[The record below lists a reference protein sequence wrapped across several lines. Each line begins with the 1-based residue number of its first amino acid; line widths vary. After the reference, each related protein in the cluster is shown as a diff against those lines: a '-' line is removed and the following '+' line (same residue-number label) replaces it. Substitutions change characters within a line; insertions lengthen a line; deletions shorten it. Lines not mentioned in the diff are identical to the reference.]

1 LRQVGVEAALLH
13 QRQQVVE
20 AGIGEVDLRRLG
32 LQGGQLG
39 GAQLPLEGRALAG
52 PAQQSTL
59 RFRVGKPRERR
70 TAKRS
75 SWDSGRGRCPPDPP
89 GSGWR

>member
-1 LRQVGVEAALLH
+1 MRQVGVEAALLH
-13 QRQQVVE
+13 QREQVVE

-39 GAQLPLEGRALAG
+39 GAQLPLEGALWLAPRSSRRSASG
-52 PAQQSTL
+52 
-59 RFRVGKPRERR
+59 VGKPRERR

-75 SWDSGRGRCPPDPP
+75 SWDSGRG
-89 GSGWR
+89 